1 MVHYL
6 GTYNSPWEVEV
17 SLQSGGNGAAMLLG
31 TTTVTFTNGTA
42 SFTDLTINHPDDDYV
57 LHFTVV
63 QPVEAS
69 SYVLDTLPFQ
79 VCSLLSAVSLPFPLP
94 LCLSPPPPTPISP
107 PTLYMMVAC
116 A

>member
-1 MVHYL
+1 MHYL

-17 SLQSGGNGAAMLLG
+17 SLHSGGSGAAMLLG

-42 SFTDLTINHPDDDYV
+42 SFTDLTINHPGDDYV

-69 SYVLDTLPFQ
+69 NYVLDTFPFQ
-79 VCSLLSAVSLPFPLP
+79 VCSLLSAVSLPLP
-94 LCLSPPPPTPISP
+94 SLSLCLSPPPPP
-107 PTLYMMVAC
+107 LYMMVAC